1 MTLRIHHHAAD
12 RTGKVEHV
20 IVRARE
26 LAVKVAPWDDH
37 GTREREDE
45 VESILED
52 TSGDLIGREL
62 KAFIDGLNI
71 DEQVSL
77 VALVWVGRGTYESDE
92 LAEAMTTARSERVN
106 KTSAY
111 LLGVPLL
118 AEYLEEGLQKLDY
131 SAEDVGRDIL

>member
-1 MTLRIHHHAAD
+1 MLQIARE
-12 RTGKVEHV
+12 KVEHV

-52 TSGDLIGREL
+52 TSGDLIGGEL
-62 KAFIDGLNI
+62 RAFIDGLNI

-77 VALVWVGRGTYESDE
+77 VALVWIGRGTYESDE
-92 LAEAMTTARSERVN
+92 LAEAMTTARSEGVN

-118 AEYLEEGLQKLDY
+118 AEYLEEALHKLY
-131 SAEDVGRDIL
+131 F